1 MEMIFHSHANK
12 THFHQKGCA
21 LMAHFESEGF
31 WNSDVAYSAIFD
43 VVNDPSVF
51 PVFFFFFLLL
61 SLLVMSFT
69 INATFY
75 FFV

>member
-1 MEMIFHSHANK
+1 
-12 THFHQKGCA
+12 
-21 LMAHFESEGF
+21 MAHYESEGF
-31 WNSDVAYSAIFD
+31 WNSEVAYSAIFD

-51 PVFFFFFLLL
+51 PVFFFFLLL
-61 SLLVMSFT
+61 SLLVMYFT

>member
-1 MEMIFHSHANK
+1 MEMIFHSHVNK
-12 THFHQKGCA
+12 THFHKKGCA

-51 PVFFFFFLLL
+51 PVFFFFLLL
-61 SLLVMSFT
+61 SLLVMFFT

-75 FFV
+75 SFV